1 MRNARNVA
9 IVLLLAAFVAF
20 LPGGGTTSSV
30 IGQAA
35 GMIFLAGLAFFGY
48 RLYREN
54 RVMLY
59 GLGDRNRGI
68 LYASGGAALLA
79 VSGTQKLWDTGAGT
93 AVWFAVV
100 VAATA
105 GVMYVISAAR
115 QY

>member
-1 MRNARNVA
+1 MRTARNVA
-9 IVLLLAAFVAF
+9 IVLLLTAVVAF
-20 LPGGGTTSSV
+20 IPGGGTSGSV
-30 IGQAA
+30 VGQFL
-35 GMIFLAGLAFFGY
+35 GIVFLAGLAFLGY

-93 AVWFAVV
+93 AVWFVV
-100 VAATA
+100 VAAAVA